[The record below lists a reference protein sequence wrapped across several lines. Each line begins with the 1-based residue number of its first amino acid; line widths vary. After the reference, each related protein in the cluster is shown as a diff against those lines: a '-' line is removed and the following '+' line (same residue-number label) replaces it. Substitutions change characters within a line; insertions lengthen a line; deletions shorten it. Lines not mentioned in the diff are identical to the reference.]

1 MSYFWYL
8 TVRQMGFWLTW
19 ILIPIVVEIIPAFIS
34 AFILMVK
41 NRHPEVDPM
50 PMKLPFITV
59 IVPVY
64 NSEDTLYNC
73 IKSIKESSYPSK
85 LIQVILA
92 DNQSTD
98 NSFGEYARAQ
108 TDFGLNMQLLKTQ
121 KGKAN
126 ALNASIYQSI
136 GTYIFNI
143 DSDGTLEKNALMN
156 MVLKFEN
163 RLDISAMT
171 GSILPR
177 KDMIKRTKNFPLRLL
192 RKNEYFEY
200 AQAFMSGRVI
210 ESYNDQLFTMSGA
223 FSAFPKSTI
232 MKTFMY
238 DTQTLDEDTEMTFQ
252 IRDRLKQKVLICTSA
267 IFYIDPISGLDELY
281 RQRQRWQRGELEV
294 AQSYMGKNAGLKNF
308 FSNFLVRRMIIDHTF
323 IFPKMIWLFASFVL
337 LFLRYSPIILG
348 LSYIIIYGLY
358 VSVSLVNYLCV
369 KLILKGFT
377 NERRFYTK
385 LKVMILTLP
394 MYNFIC
400 SWFRLIGS
408 LNSSSDNH
416 QWNSEGFKQES
427 NSAVKVIK
435 RDLRSLERDK
445 SEHRRI

>member
-1 MSYFWYL
+1 MRYFWYL

-19 ILIPIVVEIIPAFIS
+19 ILIPIIVEIVPAFIS
-34 AFILMVK
+34 AFILMFK
-41 NRHPEVDPM
+41 NRHPVAEPV

-73 IKSIKESSYPSK
+73 VKSIKESTYPSN

-98 NSFGEYARAQ
+98 NSFGEFARAQ
-108 TDFGLNMQLLKTQ
+108 TDFGLNMQLIKTK

-136 GTYIFNI
+136 GTYIINI
-143 DSDGTLEKNALMN
+143 DSDGTLEEHALMN
-156 MVLKFEN
+156 VVLKFEN
-163 RLDISAMT
+163 NLDISALT
-171 GSILPR
+171 GTILPR
-177 KDMIKRTKNFPLRLL
+177 KDMVKRTKKFPLRLL

-200 AQAFMSGRVI
+200 AQAFLSGRVI

-223 FSAFPKSTI
+223 FSAFRKSTI

-238 DTQTLDEDTEMTFQ
+238 DTKTLGEDTEMTFQ
-252 IRDRLKQKVLICTSA
+252 IRDRLKKKVLICTDA
-267 IFYIDPISGLDELY
+267 IFYIEPISGLDELY

-294 AQSYMGKNAGLKNF
+294 AKSYMKNDASLKNF
-308 FSNFLVRRMIIDHTF
+308 FTNFLVRRMLIDHTF

-337 LFLRYSPIILG
+337 LFLRYSPVILG
-348 LSYIIIYGLY
+348 MSYVIIYLLY
-358 VSVSLVNYLCV
+358 VMVSMLNYACV
-369 KLILKGFT
+369 RMLLKRFE
-377 NERRFYTK
+377 NEERFYAK
-385 LKVMILTLP
+385 LSWVALTLP

-408 LNSSSDNH
+408 LNVSGNE
-416 QWNSEGFKQES
+416 QWNSLSFKDES
-427 NSAVKVIK
+427 SNAVKVVK
-435 RDLRSLERDK
+435 GDVRNLERN
-445 SEHRRI
+445 RN

>member
-1 MSYFWYL
+1 MRYFWYL

-34 AFILMVK
+34 AFILIMR
-41 NRHPEVDPM
+41 NRQREVEKV

-64 NSEDTLYNC
+64 NSERTLYNC
-73 IKSIKESSYPSK
+73 VKSIKESSYPSN

-98 NSFGEYARAQ
+98 GSFGEFARAQ
-108 TDFGLNMQLLKTQ
+108 TDFGLNMQLIKTK

-143 DSDGTLEKNALMN
+143 DSDGRLEKNALMN

-163 RLDISAMT
+163 HLDISAMT
-171 GSILPR
+171 GTILPR
-177 KDMIKRTKNFPLRLL
+177 KDLIKRTRRWPLRLL
-192 RKNEYFEY
+192 RNNEYFEY
-200 AQAFMSGRVI
+200 AQAFLSGRVI
-210 ESYNDQLFTMSGA
+210 ESYSDELFTMSGA
-223 FSAFPKSTI
+223 FSAFRKSTL

-238 DTQTLDEDTEMTFQ
+238 DTQTLGEDTEMTFQ
-252 IRDRLKQKVLICTSA
+252 IRDRLKQKILICTEA
-267 IFYIDPISGLDELY
+267 IFYIDPIGSLDELY

-294 AQSYMGKNAGLKNF
+294 ARAYMAKSADIKNF
-308 FSNFLVRRMIIDHTF
+308 FKNFLVRRMMIDHTF
-323 IFPKMIWLFASFVL
+323 IFPKMIWLFASIVL
-337 LFLRYSPIILG
+337 LFLRYSPVILG
-348 LSYIIIYGLY
+348 LSYLIIYVLY
-358 VSVSLVNYLCV
+358 ILVSVVNYICV
-369 KLILKGFT
+369 KMLLKPFE
-377 NERRFYTK
+377 NERKFY
-385 LKVMILTLP
+385 LKQKWVALTLP

-408 LNSSSDNH
+408 IKLSGDGH
-416 QWNSEGFKQES
+416 QWNSASFKDES
-427 NSAVKVIK
+427 NSAWRVVKGDI
-435 RDLRSLERDK
+435 RNLERN
-445 SEHRRI
+445 RN